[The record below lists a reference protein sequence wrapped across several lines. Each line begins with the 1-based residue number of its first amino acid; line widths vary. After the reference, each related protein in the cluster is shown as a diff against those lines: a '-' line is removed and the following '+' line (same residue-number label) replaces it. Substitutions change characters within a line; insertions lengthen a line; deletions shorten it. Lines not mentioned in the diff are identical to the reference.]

1 MPPAPTP
8 AAAAAAGPLGPAVTG
23 PADLEREAG
32 VARLFEL
39 HYSSMLR
46 LAVLLGADD
55 PENVVAE
62 AYYQIYRKWRRLKDV
77 AAAEAYLRSTVC
89 NLTRM
94 RIRHLQVARRHEER
108 PPAPADEIVAS
119 AENTALLHD
128 DQRVLLDA
136 LQHLPARQRE
146 ALVLRHWLGLKESEI
161 AAAMGISRGSV
172 KTQGLAR
179 DRRAHPGD
187 GGAAMTHRFCYS
199 VAWHRPGP
207 HGPRAGPAAS
217 AGRRPHRTGTPG
229 RPAGLGRRG
238 AARPGRL
245 PHGPRR
251 VAAPRTQ
258 AAAGPHRARRGGV
271 RAGHAD
277 RPVGAQPG
285 PGEPRRDL
293 QRRRRGGGRRPV
305 TPPAPAL

>member
-1 MPPAPTP
+1 MRRRQQSRTTLSPAPAPAPAPAPPPPPPAAVP
-8 AAAAAAGPLGPAVTG
+8 AGPLGPAVG
-23 PADLEREAG
+23 DPADLEREAG

-108 PPAPADEIVAS
+108 PPAPVDETVAS

-128 DQRVLLDA
+128 DQRVLIDA

-172 KTQGLAR
+172 KTHTSRGI
-179 DRRAHPGD
+179 
-187 GGAAMTHRFCYS
+187 AA
-199 VAWHRPGP
+199 
-207 HGPRAGPAAS
+207 
-217 AGRRPHRTGTPG
+217 
-229 RPAGLGRRG
+229 L
-238 AARPGRL
+238 
-245 PHGPRR
+245 
-251 VAAPRTQ
+251 TQ
-258 AAAGPHRARRGGV
+258 AMEARR
-271 RAGHAD
+271 
-277 RPVGAQPG
+277 
-285 PGEPRRDL
+285 
-293 QRRRRGGGRRPV
+293 
-305 TPPAPAL
+305 